1 MTPIELRI
9 TNFRSVRGTQTFRF
23 PTGPGLYFMRGQNLS
38 QPRLGGNGAG
48 KSTVWDALTW
58 VLYGKTARGLGAGN
72 VCNWSVSKGTEVE
85 FDYLGNDG
93 QRHTLRR
100 TWGPI
105 TLKLDGEDQNALMAA
120 QTAGLDYEPFLQC
133 ILMAQAQPMFLD
145 LKPDAKASLFA
156 EVLAL
161 DAWLER
167 AKRASAEAGTIDLM
181 VRQLER
187 DLARLQGQQS
197 VLQDSHSREA
207 FDAWEI
213 QRGKRLQEITVT
225 YERLCDRSEQITAG
239 LVELQRVEGAA
250 HDTWRGADM
259 AARAAHTAAGKL
271 EQRIATVTGQIS
283 SAEDEVL
290 RLDQAG
296 RAWTD
301 TCSAC
306 GQKLTT
312 ASREAHK
319 RQHRQGLQDAGNRL
333 DDLRR
338 NVREARED
346 LAKTEKVVATAE
358 QQLELAR
365 VTADAASAELHKA
378 QRELADAEHQL
389 DRLEQQSEDVEQEV
403 NPHAAAVH
411 LAEQASQ
418 TLRDDLY
425 RVEGELQVARERY
438 DLLALWSKGF
448 KELRLKEIDLTLVQ
462 FEIEVNNALN
472 ALGLPDWM
480 LAFAVDKES
489 AKGKVSRGFNVSV
502 YSPDQQR
509 PVPWEAYSGGEG
521 QRLRVAGNMGLGDL
535 IRDRSGC
542 GLDLE
547 VWDEPTNWMSP
558 QGVEDLLQGLATR
571 AREKRRQVWI
581 VDHRS
586 FTFGGFA
593 GEALVI
599 KGKDGTRIVQKDR
612 A

>member
-1 MTPIELRI
+1 
-9 TNFRSVRGTQTFRF
+9 
-23 PTGPGLYFMRGQNLS
+23 
-38 QPRLGGNGAG
+38 
-48 KSTVWDALTW
+48 
-58 VLYGKTARGLGAGN
+58 
-72 VCNWSVSKGTEVE
+72 
-85 FDYLGNDG
+85 
-93 QRHTLRR
+93 
-100 TWGPI
+100 
-105 TLKLDGEDQNALMAA
+105 
-120 QTAGLDYEPFLQC
+120 
-133 ILMAQAQPMFLD
+133 
-145 LKPDAKASLFA
+145 
-156 EVLAL
+156 
-161 DAWLER
+161 
-167 AKRASAEAGTIDLM
+167 
-181 VRQLER
+181 
-187 DLARLQGQQS
+187 
-197 VLQDSHSREA
+197 
-207 FDAWEI
+207 
-213 QRGKRLQEITVT
+213 
-225 YERLCDRSEQITAG
+225 
-239 LVELQRVEGAA
+239 
-250 HDTWRGADM
+250 M
-259 AARAAHTAAGKL
+259 AARAAHTAADRL
-271 EQRIATVTGQIS
+271 EHQIATLSGQIS
-283 SAEDEVL
+283 VTEDEVL
-290 RLDQAG
+290 RQDQAG

-312 ASREAHK
+312 SAREAHK
-319 RQHRQGLQDAGNRL
+319 RQHRQALQEAGNRL

-338 NVREARED
+338 GVRVARED
-346 LAKTEKVVATAE
+346 LAKTEKVVATAG

-365 VTADAASAELHKA
+365 ITADAASSELSTA
-378 QRELADAEHQL
+378 QRELADVEHQL

-403 NPHAAAVH
+403 NPHAAAVR
-411 LAEQASQ
+411 LAEQASK

-425 RVEGELQVARERY
+425 RVEGELRELRERY
-438 DLLALWSKGF
+438 DLLALWTKGF

-558 QGVEDLLQGLATR
+558 QGVDDLLQGLATR

-599 KGKDGTRIVQKDR
+599 KGKDGTRIVQKDLT
-612 A
+612 